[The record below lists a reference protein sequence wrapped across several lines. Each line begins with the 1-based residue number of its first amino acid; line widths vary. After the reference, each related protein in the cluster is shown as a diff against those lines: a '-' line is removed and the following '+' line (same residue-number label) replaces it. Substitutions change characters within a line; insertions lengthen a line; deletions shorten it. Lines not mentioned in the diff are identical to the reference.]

1 MYGRTIETENT
12 TMEIKAKGCKT
23 YEGAQARI
31 TKAKDILQASDR
43 TFVIAQ
49 PSQTTPGELEY
60 HGCVL
65 LTPDRTFMATAFI
78 SLANLHVLG

>member
-1 MYGRTIETENT
+1 MD
-12 TMEIKAKGCKT
+12 IKAKGCTT
-23 YEGAQARI
+23 YQGAQARI
-31 TKAKDILQASDR
+31 AKVRDILKPQDR

-49 PSQTTPGELEY
+49 PSQTTPGALEY

-78 SLANLHVLG
+78 NIGNLHVLG